1 MSDYDVDQIIS
12 LSRDYCEAV
21 LRADRLEAELAEAHR
36 IIRNLIIDDSAL
48 PSKRGP
54 TGSRS
59 RPKPR
64 NNLGSAPGCR
74 LSDLISLSC
83 RTFIWESGPRS
94 GASSLLG
101 ARSSRLQSVWTSDA
115 E

>member
-48 PSKRGP
+48 TQEQWEYGLKI
-54 TGSRS
+54 
-59 RPKPR
+59 
-64 NNLGSAPGCR
+64 AER
-74 LSDLISLSC
+74 LCVANS
-83 RTFIWESGPRS
+83 
-94 GASSLLG
+94 
-101 ARSSRLQSVWTSDA
+101 
-115 E
+115 